1 MQDPI
6 ATFESVRDF
15 YITYLETA
23 FRIGAPTIQKKRRD
37 LLEKIGSLATDTL
50 LEPLPSY
57 LDHGITIDSLVD
69 EVHGHRWLP
78 NFAKGQRE
86 AFAEIC
92 LAGLL
97 PASPEDPSR
106 GQFKLYRHQLEML
119 RRGICPE
126 SPGIVTSG
134 TGSGKTESF
143 LLPVIA
149 AIVKEGT
156 NWDTS
161 RGLKSWN
168 PWWRAS
174 SSEVGFLRDAP
185 NESRNRPKAIRAMVL
200 YPMNALVEDQMVRL
214 RKALDS
220 PAAHVAMDKHLN
232 GNRIFFGRYTGAT
245 KVTGWRQHPR
255 LSGQKERRR
264 AQSRIEEL
272 RNYLSGLDATQL
284 AARKEGLK
292 KANDSLQYNFANP
305 QGNEVVSRWDMQ
317 RHPPDILITNTSM
330 LSIML
335 VREIDESMFDQ
346 TRNWLE
352 QNPDSY
358 FYLVLD
364 ELHLQRGSAG
374 TEVAYLIRALLD
386 RLGLRNPKH
395 KHKLRILC
403 SSASLP
409 DKRPELDQTL
419 DYLWGFFGAAGL
431 RETDSRQDWAR
442 AIVKGDQRP
451 VEALS
456 FRGRCDQLTQAVD
469 KLQKKLK
476 TSPALIPDVGQW
488 REIAEGLG
496 LSNLDSRPEDLAARI
511 VDYAGRLLEVGC
523 SLQGT
528 SRSTALTEISTRI
541 FGAPLNV
548 QGIRSLVWL
557 RSCSDN
563 WLSWFQAEYPNLTTP
578 RFRVHTFIR
587 ALEGLFAAPRTAEL
601 GATEL
606 EREEALFGD
615 LSIESGERYGA
626 EVGGVRTRRTDLLY
640 CECCGTLF
648 FGGKRGQASG
658 DRIELLPNDPDPEA
672 LPERAKVNQVE
683 QNSARDY
690 CLFMPSVSRFRPFGN
705 EDLAEEDAQGDWV
718 EAQYH
723 PNTATIDRVMVGA
736 VWSLNS
742 IPGWLYYVSPDKRHF
757 RSDKRRN
764 QTSWSDPCSALPFQC
779 PACGI
784 SYKKTRGRPSPI
796 RGFRVGFAK
805 TTQLLASALM
815 MELQRSRP
823 SERLVSFSDSRQDA
837 AKAAF
842 DLESGHHDDVRREA
856 VVISLEEIGTAI
868 TNAANS
874 KDELDRLKK
883 RQLELIKKDDL
894 TDQEQLE
901 FETNQKKV
909 RDLRALSNEGNDCI
923 PLHQILEP
931 LQPLSGTP
939 LNPVLS
945 KLVNAGIHPIDPTG
959 ISSVP
964 EEVPDGGISFA
975 WQQLFENQS
984 GQWYWVRSQT
994 RTADFERAFQ
1004 VISGE
1009 LVKLVGNTLFS
1020 KTYFALEES
1029 GWGYACL
1036 PLYEGKKRS
1045 DIAPFDAMLRVVAD
1059 SYRMN
1064 PTQFADTLSQWSD
1077 ARDALASK
1085 RLKLFL
1091 TGVWKVSGRPP
1102 EENARLMLSE
1112 LNRAGHIGA
1121 IIDVRSLCFRALSE
1135 TDSYW
1140 RCRCGRVHMHVG
1152 AGVCTRCF
1160 KPLPVQSTGLAKE
1173 LRVQSF
1179 LGKRIVESPAI
1190 RRMRAEELTG
1200 MTNNPAARL
1209 RRFKNILIDD
1219 EDDILP
1225 RGSERFP
1232 VDPDLDQKARVVD
1245 VLSVTTTM
1253 EVGVDIGELRSV
1265 FQANMPPQRFNYQQR
1280 VGRAGRRGQAFSLAL
1295 TVCRSKSHDLHYFR
1309 FPEQI
1314 TGDPPPPPFL
1324 TSGLDTIVQRLVLKV
1339 WLVAAFRLLRSE
1351 AGNRWAG
1358 DELVSDPDNH
1368 GEFLSVST
1376 ICSELESWVNKI
1388 GKALEKSI
1396 GERNRFAELCIS
1408 GQPKRL
1414 ARLLSALS
1422 IERVIQQVTT
1432 VAKNPLMRGKGL
1444 AEALA
1449 ELGYFPMYGMPT
1461 RIRRLYTRPTS
1472 TNQKVEILSMDRDL
1486 DVAVQEFA
1494 PGKVL
1499 VQDKRKYFT
1508 TGYAGDGLQ
1517 ENRASQGGLRFM
1529 SIPSSVGEYRRL
1541 IECPRCPAW
1550 ADGEAEG
1557 NDLCKACKADLSGS
1571 KRTLVVTP
1579 HGFLTTLIAR
1589 QPDEMGEELPTKA
1602 NKSSIAVT
1610 ESLNFQQISGSNL
1623 RLSLSKQSQLFR
1635 LNRGEFKNGSWV
1647 GFTAEKADLAASFR
1661 RGGLRQKVT
1670 VTDVWI
1676 DPEAAELD
1684 VGMDAVKRR
1693 VKYLG
1698 EKSEAFYLGA
1708 PKVTDSLVL
1717 SPAKISKGIAFLDTS
1732 ASERKLTAAF
1742 RAGCLSAL
1750 FLIVN
1755 HASRTLL
1762 DVDPAEFEILEPS
1775 IYDETNEDILPVLQV
1790 ADELVNGSGLTDR
1803 LGHPG
1808 GGSSE
1813 PLVLSV
1819 IKEILFNSQLSPVKP
1834 MLEPSH
1840 AENCY
1845 TGCYRCIHRYGNQ
1858 PYHGLLDWRLGI
1870 DVLSLLIDSSYIA
1883 GIDGNYTSPGVATWS
1898 SMACNLAFEAA
1909 TLCSPGANVELI
1921 SGLPA
1926 FTVRP
1931 GRRALVVHPFWARE
1945 SLLERN
1951 PQIQELQVTEG
1962 LVLVSTFDLSRRMG
1976 ATLSTIRGA
1985 L

>member
-6 ATFESVRDF
+6 ATFEAVRDF
-15 YITYLETA
+15 YVTYLETA

-37 LLEKIGSLATDTL
+37 LLEKVGSLATDTL

-57 LDHGITIDSLVD
+57 LDHGITIDSLVGED
-69 EVHGHRWLP
+69 YGLKWLP
-78 NFAKGQRE
+78 NFAKKQRE

-97 PASPEDPSR
+97 PASPEDPNR
-106 GQFKLYRHQLEML
+106 GLFKLYRHQLEML
-119 RRGICPE
+119 RRGVC
-126 SPGIVTSG
+126 SGNPGIVTSG

-143 LLPVIA
+143 LLPIIA

-161 RGLKSWN
+161 RGLKSWY
-168 PWWRAS
+168 PWWEAP
-174 SSEVGFLRDAP
+174 SSEVSFLRDAP
-185 NESRNRPKAIRAMVL
+185 NESQNRPKAIRAMVL

-220 PAAHVAMDKHLN
+220 PAAHEAMDKHLN

-255 LSGQKERRR
+255 LHSHKERRS
-264 AQSRIEEL
+264 AQSRTEEL
-272 RNYLSGLDATQL
+272 RGYLCGLDATQF

-292 KANDSLQYNFANP
+292 KADNSLQYNFPNAR
-305 QGNEVVSRWDMQ
+305 GNEVVSRWDMQ

-335 VREIDESMFDQ
+335 VREIDESMFAQ

-386 RLGLRNPKH
+386 RLGLTNPKH

-409 DKRPELDQTL
+409 DKGSELDQTL
-419 DYLWGFFGAAGL
+419 EYLWGFFGAAGL
-431 RETDSRQDWAR
+431 SETGSREDWAG

-451 VEALS
+451 AETVS
-456 FRGRCDQLTQAVD
+456 FQGNCDQLIQAVG
-469 KLQKKLK
+469 KLQNNLK
-476 TSPALIPDVGQW
+476 ISPALIPEAGQW
-488 REIAEGLG
+488 REIADGLG
-496 LSNLDSRPEDLAARI
+496 LSIVETRPEDMAARI

-523 SLQGT
+523 SEQGT
-528 SRSTALTEISTRI
+528 SRSTALTEITTRV
-541 FGAPLNV
+541 FGAPRNV
-548 QGIRSLVWL
+548 QATKSLIWL

-563 WLSWFQAEYPNLTTP
+563 WRLWFQVEYPNLATP

-587 ALEGLFAAPRTAEL
+587 AIEGLFAAPRAAPSS
-601 GATEL
+601 ATKE
-606 EREEALFGD
+606 EREETLFGD

-626 EVGGVRTRRTDLLY
+626 EVAGIRTRRTDLLY

-658 DRIELLPNDPDPEA
+658 DRVELLPNDPDAEA

-690 CLFMPSVSRFRPFGN
+690 ALFMPSVSRFKPFGN
-705 EDLAEEDAQGDWV
+705 EDLEHEEAQGKWIQ
-718 EAQYH
+718 AQYH
-723 PNTATIDRVMVGA
+723 PNTATIDRIMPDA
-736 VWSLNS
+736 EWSPNS

-757 RSDKRRN
+757 LSDKRRN

-784 SYKKTRGRPSPI
+784 SYRKTRGRPSPI

-815 MELQRSRP
+815 TELQRSRP

-842 DLESGHHDDVRREA
+842 DLESGHHDDVRRE
-856 VVISLEEIGTAI
+856 VVVRSLEKIGAAF
-868 TNAANS
+868 TNATNS
-874 KDELDRLKK
+874 KDELERLMK
-883 RQLELIKKDDL
+883 RQSELKKKDDL
-894 TDQEQLE
+894 TDEEHEE
-901 FETNQKKV
+901 FARNLNKI
-909 RDLRALSNEGNDCI
+909 RDLRVSSNAGNDCI
-923 PLHQILEP
+923 PLKQILEP
-931 LQPLSGTP
+931 IQPLPGTP

-945 KLVNAGIHPIDPTG
+945 KLVDAGIHPIDRTG

-964 EEVPDGGISFA
+964 EEVSDGGISFA

-984 GQWYWVRSQT
+984 GQWCWIRSQS
-994 RTADFERAFQ
+994 RTDDFERAFQ
-1004 VISGE
+1004 IISGE

-1045 DIAPFDAMLRVVAD
+1045 DLAPFDAMLRVVSD

-1064 PTQFADTLSQWSD
+1064 PTPFADTLSTWSD
-1077 ARDALASK
+1077 AREVLGSK

-1091 TGVWKVSGRPP
+1091 NGVLKVSGRSP
-1102 EENARLMLSE
+1102 EENAKLMLSE
-1112 LNRAGHIGA
+1112 FKRAGHIGA
-1121 IIDVRSLCFRALSE
+1121 IIDVRNLHFRALNES
-1135 TDSYW
+1135 DPYW
-1140 RCRCGRVHMHVG
+1140 RCLCGRVHMHIG

-1160 KPLPVQSTGLAKE
+1160 KQLPAQFTGRAKE

-1179 LGKRIVESPAI
+1179 LGKRIVDSPAI

-1219 EDDILP
+1219 DDDILP
-1225 RGSERFP
+1225 RGSRDFP
-1232 VDPDLDQKARVVD
+1232 FDTELDQKARVVD

-1358 DELVSDPDNH
+1358 DELVRDPDNH

-1376 ICSELESWVNKI
+1376 ICSELESWCNKI
-1388 GKALEKSI
+1388 KDALEKSI
-1396 GERNRFAELCIS
+1396 GERNRFAELCVS
-1408 GQPKRL
+1408 GQP
-1414 ARLLSALS
+1414 ARLNSLLSTLGT
-1422 IERVIQQVTT
+1422 EKVIQQITT
-1432 VAKNPLMRGKGL
+1432 VAKNPQMRGKGL

-1461 RIRRLYTRPTS
+1461 RIRHLYTRPTL
-1472 TNQKVEILSMDRDL
+1472 TNQKLEILSIDRDL

-1499 VQDKRKYFT
+1499 VQDKRRYFT
-1508 TGYAGDGLQ
+1508 TGYAGDGLK
-1517 ENRASQGGLRFM
+1517 ENSSQGGLRFM
-1529 SIPSSVGEYRRL
+1529 SNPVSIGEYRRL

-1571 KRTLVVTP
+1571 KRSLLVTP

-1589 QPDEMGEELPTKA
+1589 QPDEIGEELPTKA

-1610 ESLNFQQISGSNL
+1610 ESPNFQHICGSNL
-1623 RLSLSKQSQLFR
+1623 RLSFSKQSQLFR
-1635 LNRGEFKNGSWV
+1635 LNRGEFKNGSWA
-1647 GFTAEKADLAASFR
+1647 GFSAERADLTASFR
-1661 RGGLRQKVT
+1661 RSGLRQKVT

-1684 VGMDAVKRR
+1684 VGSDAVKRR
-1693 VKYLG
+1693 VKYSG
-1698 EKSEAFYLGA
+1698 EKSENFYLGA

-1717 SPAKISKGIAFLDTS
+1717 SPATISKDIAFLDPN

-1755 HASRTLL
+1755 HASRTVL

-1775 IYDETNEDILPVLQV
+1775 IYDEASDEILPVLQV

-1803 LGHPG
+1803 LGHSAS
-1808 GGSSE
+1808 GSSE
-1813 PLVLSV
+1813 PTVLKV
-1819 IKEILFNSQLSPVKP
+1819 IKEILSNSQLSPVKL
-1834 MLEPSH
+1834 MLERTH
-1840 AENCY
+1840 AENCF

-1858 PYHGLLDWRLGI
+1858 PYHGLLDWRLGL
-1870 DVLSLLIDSSYIA
+1870 DVLSLLADASYIA
-1883 GIDGNYTSPGVATWS
+1883 GIDGNYTGPGVATWS
-1898 SMACNLAFEAA
+1898 SMACNLAREAA
-1909 TLCSPGANVELI
+1909 TLCSPGSNVEFI
-1921 SGLPA
+1921 SGLPS
-1926 FTVRP
+1926 FSVRS
-1931 GRRALVVHPFWARE
+1931 GRRALVVHPFWAKE
-1945 SLLERN
+1945 SLLVRN
-1951 PQIQELQVTEG
+1951 PQILELQVTEG